1 MGKSK
6 SRGKIPRIHYSKDRV
21 KRVFYLINA
30 YPKKEKSNIRGDGDY
45 GLGGCP
51 STTIKSTPHKK
62 CLLTI
67 IKKLK
72 AILTFLEYQYHNSLS
87 ETHSVALLL
96 RSATNHGFPTM
107 IIIAFNFVLLQQ
119 PLSEYA

>member
-72 AILTFLEYQYHNSLS
+72 AILTFLDIN
-87 ETHSVALLL
+87 
-96 RSATNHGFPTM
+96 
-107 IIIAFNFVLLQQ
+107 IIIHCQKPIRSHFYFEVRLTMGFQR
-119 PLSEYA
+119 